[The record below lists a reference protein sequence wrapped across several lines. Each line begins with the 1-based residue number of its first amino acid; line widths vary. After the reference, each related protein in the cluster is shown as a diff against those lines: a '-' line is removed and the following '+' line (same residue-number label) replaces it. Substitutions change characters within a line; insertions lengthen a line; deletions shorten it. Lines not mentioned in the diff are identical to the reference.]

1 MLAIL
6 LSQNMFRFWWLMI
19 MAFLW
24 EISWYVVKI
33 QGWNRTVSIVQV
45 VCSWYKFTS
54 LLFQLVFDGLQ
65 RGAFLTSTCVKE
77 LLLPIACSGT
87 PPKANIAEVLS
98 SFSCFTLKLPFAVIC
113 IYFHQLTKHGT
124 FVSFSCKPQLLAV
137 WLSMLESVS
146 FLSSCSAFWGAS
158 IALSTRTFKKNSM
171 SSGEA
176 THTKPC
182 FWVWWKF

>member
-1 MLAIL
+1 MWLKSKVEIEQCQLSRLFVLDISSQVYCSNWCLMDFKGEHFWLPLAWKSCFFQL
-6 LSQNMFRFWWLMI
+6 H
-19 MAFLW
+19 
-24 EISWYVVKI
+24 
-33 QGWNRTVSIVQV
+33 VQELHQ
-45 VCSWYKFTS
+45 KQTS
-54 LLFQLVFDGLQ
+54 LRSYQ
-65 RGAFLTSTCVKE
+65 
-77 LLLPIACSGT
+77 
-87 PPKANIAEVLS
+87 
-98 SFSCFTLKLPFAVIC
+98 FAVIC

-158 IALSTRTFKKNSM
+158 IALSTRTFKKKSM

>member
-1 MLAIL
+1 MIDDHGFFCERYHDMWLKSKVEIEQCQ
-6 LSQNMFRFWWLMI
+6 LSRLFVLDISSQVYCSNWCLMD
-19 MAFLW
+19 F
-24 EISWYVVKI
+24 K
-33 QGWNRTVSIVQV
+33 G
-45 VCSWYKFTS
+45 
-54 LLFQLVFDGLQ
+54 
-65 RGAFLTSTCVKE
+65 GAFLTSTCVKE

-158 IALSTRTFKKNSM
+158 IALSTRTFKKKSM